1 MFTTRTI
8 IEVKPMDEGKK
19 VIISF
24 LRVTGILLIGFP
36 IFVYFGNHN
45 QKGLSPILPF
55 VAISMLI
62 GAIFLAVSTIIW
74 WKNRGN
80 LGEQK

>member
-1 MFTTRTI
+1 
-8 IEVKPMDEGKK
+8 MDEGKK

-36 IFVYFGNHN
+36 IFVYFGN

>member
-1 MFTTRTI
+1 
-8 IEVKPMDEGKK
+8 MDEGKK

-36 IFVYFGNHN
+36 IFVYFGN
-45 QKGLSPILPF
+45 QKRLSPILPF

-80 LGEQK
+80 SGEQK